1 MKEVIQLTI
10 KYDVVSLWE
19 NGTDKFCLFAVSSDS
34 QYKYISGKP
43 CITFGIAYENKKYK
57 GCDIFTL
64 FDHFYD
70 EILDAMKNTYHEL
83 NGSFRLDDNGADT
96 DGYVDFEMKKGRLHV
111 EGRLGATFSP
121 YSLTFEFEAD
131 QTLLGPLIQN
141 LAF

>member
-1 MKEVIQLTI
+1 MTI
-10 KYDVVSLWE
+10 KNDIASLWD
-19 NGTDKFCLFAVSSDS
+19 NGTDKLCLFAVSADS

-43 CITFGIAYENKKYK
+43 CITFGVAYENKKYK
-57 GCDIFTL
+57 GCDSFTL

-96 DGYVDFEMKKGRLHV
+96 DGYVDFEMKNGRLHV
-111 EGRLGATFSP
+111 EGRLGATFSS

-131 QTLLGPLIQN
+131 QTLLGTLIQN

>member
-1 MKEVIQLTI
+1 MTI
-10 KYDVVSLWE
+10 KYDDVTLWD
-19 NGTDKFCLFAVSSDS
+19 NGTDKFFLFAISADS

-43 CITFGIAYENKKYK
+43 CITLGIAYESEKYK
-57 GCDIFTL
+57 GCDTFTL
-64 FDHFYD
+64 LDHFYD
-70 EILDAMKNTYHEL
+70 ETLDAMKNTYRDL
-83 NGSFRLDDNGADT
+83 NGSFRLYDNGADT
-96 DGYVDFEMKKGRLHV
+96 DGYVDFKMENGRLHV

>member
-1 MKEVIQLTI
+1 VIQLTI
-10 KYDVVSLWE
+10 KNDIASLWD
-19 NGTDKFCLFAVSSDS
+19 NGTDKLCLFAVSVDS

-43 CITFGIAYENKKYK
+43 CITFGVAYENKKYK
-57 GCDIFTL
+57 GCDSFTL

-70 EILDAMKNTYHEL
+70 EFLDAMKNIYREL

-96 DGYVDFEMKKGRLHV
+96 DGYVDFEMKNGRLHV
-111 EGRLGATFSP
+111 EGRLGATFSS

-131 QTLLGPLIQN
+131 QTLLGTLIQN